1 MENGLIKSKKIC
13 ILSWVKF
20 KGNKSI
26 KDRQALNRIEVI
38 WSDSRF
44 LFQSNL
50 PRIVND
56 NDDNLNVF
64 NFQSKLTYIKY
75 KFLNQTTIISFNK
88 KKYNDTF
95 TLFQKHP
102 RKHTTRP

>member
-38 WSDSRF
+38 
-44 LFQSNL
+44 
-50 PRIVND
+50 
-56 NDDNLNVF
+56 
-64 NFQSKLTYIKY
+64 
-75 KFLNQTTIISFNK
+75 
-88 KKYNDTF
+88 
-95 TLFQKHP
+95 
-102 RKHTTRP
+102 